1 MTLGALDAIR
11 ERGLNIPDDISI
23 VGFDD
28 MPWANLLQPPLTAIA
43 QPTYELGKQAAELLL
58 APAKPGQARGTRT
71 TRYNTDRART
81 VREAVSMN
89 RTIRDPQSS
98 MRREYLS
105 GNL

>member
-58 APAKPGQARGTRT
+58 ARLQNPDKPVARVQLDT
-71 TRYNTDRART
+71 TLI
-81 VREAVSMN
+81 VRG
-89 RTIRDPQSS
+89 P
-98 MRREYLS
+98 S
-105 GNL
+105 GKPYP